1 MCGAHVLQDGI
12 KGFSLQKG
20 RRMLRVFGLFCLGAC
35 LSVLVSPYSRAQS
48 ITSGDVTGTVTDPT
62 GAAVPNAKI
71 TLTNTNTNVSQNAST
86 SIQGTYRFAFVA
98 PGTYSVTV
106 NATGFQV
113 QQRTGVVVTAGQPTA
128 ADIQL
133 QIAAAS
139 QTVNVTEASEVVQ
152 SQDADV
158 TTTYGAETILNLAN
172 PGGDLT
178 YIAQTAPGVV
188 MNTQSGYG
196 NFSSDG
202 LPGTSNQFTINGT
215 NFTDP
220 FLSLNNSGASNLMLG
235 SNDIAEANV
244 ISNAYSAQYGQY
256 AGAQVAYIS
265 KSGTNLYHGDA
276 VYMWNGRAMNANQ
289 FFANESGL
297 PRPFNNFNQWQTD
310 ANGPIWKNHT
320 FFDFDYEGLHNLL
333 PANATLN
340 LIPSP
345 QFQAATLTNL
355 TATGNGAEIPFYKQL
370 FAVYNGASGAS
381 SATPVAGGGCQGFTS
396 PLLSASA
403 PCALQFRATP
413 GNINTEYM
421 WSARVDQVFGT
432 KDRGY
437 IRVWRDNGFQPT
449 YTSPFGSTFNDQSNQ
464 PQMSGQVSETHTFGP
479 NTVNQFNG
487 SAWFYAAVFVPSNP
501 SGAAAALPTFMQF
514 SGTPFTSVGVN
525 GEPGPFFFPQG
536 RRVFQYQ
543 ALDDLSHVMG
553 KHTFR
558 IGFSLLHD
566 RMTDLD
572 FGGGSYNVLGAI
584 TTSIG
589 DFFNGGG
596 PSTSLQQGFPST
608 PEESLRFNTIA
619 GYVADDWK
627 ATDRLTISLNLRL
640 EHYSNPTCDA
650 DCFSRLAN
658 TFTTAPN
665 PGAASIP
672 YSQLILSG
680 QHNAYANTQ
689 TAVVEPR
696 LGIAWKPL
704 RGDNTVIRAGMGV
717 FADEFMGLMA
727 EYAAFNSP
735 GYNAFTIPGDTGVP
749 LAPGVAGGLFA
760 QAAQANQALLSQFKS
775 GGSFNSISASLPVF
789 APPNIFNFP
798 SFLPNPQY
806 YKWNLQVEQALK
818 GNMALTVNYSGMHGI
833 HVPVNDQAV
842 NAYCPPAVCVNG
854 FSGLPSAQPNVAL
867 GTVNQYLSAG
877 TANYNGLTISLQR
890 HFSAGLSFN
899 ANYTWSHALDDVSN
913 GGVQPFAAP
922 GLVTNFG
929 ILNPQNPNNIRSNY
943 GNSDYDVRHYFSATV
958 MVSDMFRRA
967 HFKWGPN
974 RVFGGWTLSSNW
986 FVRSGLP
993 FTIVDNSAWGALA
1006 GYNYNTSSPAG
1017 AIFATP
1023 LAGIPK
1029 SCGSGAV
1036 NTPCLSTAEF
1046 APSVAVTGIPSGFGT
1061 IGRNSIYGPH
1071 FFDVDMA
1078 LMKAVAITERVT
1090 FSFGAQAYNLFNHAN
1105 FDQPVADISNPQ
1117 FGSIINSVSP
1127 PTSILGSFVGAGA
1140 SPRFIEIKGLV
1151 RF

>member
-1 MCGAHVLQDGI
+1 MICEAHDLVDGV
-12 KGFSLQKG
+12 KGFSRLKG
-20 RRMLRVFGLFCLGAC
+20 RPVLRVIGLLCLGAC
-35 LSVLVSPYSRAQS
+35 FSTLVSTNSRAQS
-48 ITSGDVTGTVTDPT
+48 ITSGDVTGMVTDPT
-62 GAAVPNAKI
+62 GAAVPNAKV
-71 TLTNTNTNVSQNAST
+71 TLTNSNTNVSQNAST
-86 SIQGTYRFAFVA
+86 GIQGTYRFAFVA
-98 PGTYSVTV
+98 PGPYSVTV

-128 ADIQL
+128 ADIRL

-139 QTVNVTEASEVVQ
+139 QTVDVSEASEVVQ
-152 SQDADV
+152 SEDADV
-158 TTTYGAETILNLAN
+158 TTTYGAETILNLPN
-172 PGGDLT
+172 PGSDLT

-235 SNDIAEANV
+235 ANDISEASV

-265 KSGTNLYHGDA
+265 KSGTNAYHGDA
-276 VYMWNGRAMNANQ
+276 VYMWNGRALNANQ
-289 FFANESGL
+289 FFANQAGL
-297 PRPFNNFNQWQTD
+297 PTPFNNFNQWQTD

-333 PANATLN
+333 PANATLD

-355 TATGNGAEIPFYKQL
+355 TATGNAAEIPFYKQL

-396 PLLSASA
+396 PVLAATA

-413 GNINTEYM
+413 GNTNTEYQ
-421 WSARVDQVFGT
+421 WSARVDQVFGP

-437 IRVWRDNGFQPT
+437 IRVWRDNGYQPT
-449 YTSPFGSTFNDQSNQ
+449 YTSPFASTFNDQSNQ
-464 PQMSGQVSETHTFGP
+464 PQMNGQVSETHAFGP

-487 SAWFYAAVFVPSNP
+487 SAWFYAALFVPS
-501 SGAAAALPTFMQF
+501 SSTGAAQALPTFMQF

-543 ALDDLSHVMG
+543 VVDDLSHIVG

-558 IGFSLLHD
+558 VGFSLLHD
-566 RMTDLD
+566 TMTDLD
-572 FGGGSYNVLGAI
+572 FQGGNYSVLGAV

-596 PSTSLQQGFPST
+596 PNTFLQQSFPSSK
-608 PEESLRFNTIA
+608 EQSLRFLTVA

-640 EHYSNPTCDA
+640 EHYANPSCDA
-650 DCFSRLAN
+650 DCFSRLAS
-658 TFTTAPN
+658 TFTSAPN
-665 PGAASIP
+665 PGAVSIP
-672 YSQLILSG
+672 YNQLILSG

-689 TAVVEPR
+689 TAVWEPR
-696 LGIAWKPL
+696 VGIAWKPF
-704 RGDNTVIRAGMGV
+704 RDGQTVIRGGAGI
-717 FADEFMGLMA
+717 FADEFMGLQA

-735 GYNAFTIPGDTGVP
+735 GFNAFTIPGDTGVP
-749 LAPGVAGGLFA
+749 LAPGVGGGLFA

-775 GGSFNSISASLPVF
+775 GGSFNSIAASLPVF
-789 APPNIFNFP
+789 APPNVSNFP
-798 SFLPNPQY
+798 SFFPNPEY
-806 YKWNLQVEQALK
+806 YKWNLQVERAL
-818 GNMALTVNYSGMHGI
+818 GARTLLTVNYSGMHGI
-833 HVPVNDQAV
+833 HVPVDDEAI
-842 NAYCPPAVCVNG
+842 NAYCPPSVCVNG
-854 FSGLPSAQPNVAL
+854 FAGLPSAPPNAAFA
-867 GTVNQYLSAG
+867 TVSQYLSAG
-877 TANYNGLTISLQR
+877 TANYNGVTFSLQR
-890 HFSAGLSFN
+890 KLSAGVSFN

-913 GGVQPFAAP
+913 GGIQQFGAP
-922 GLVTNFG
+922 GLVTDPS
-929 ILNPQNPNNIRSNY
+929 ILQPQNPNNIRGNY
-943 GNSDYDVRHYFSATV
+943 GNSDYDVRHYFSATFLV
-958 MVSDMFRRA
+958 TDTFRRA
-967 HFKWGPN
+967 GFKWGPN
-974 RVFGGWTLSSNW
+974 RLFGGWTLSSNW
-986 FVRSGLP
+986 FLRSGLP
-993 FTIVDNSAWGALA
+993 FSIVDNSAAGALG
-1006 GYNYNTSSPAG
+1006 GYNYNGGSISLL
-1017 AIFATP
+1017 ATP
-1023 LAGIPK
+1023 LGPMPK
-1029 SCGSGAV
+1029 SCGSSAV
-1036 NTPCLSTAEF
+1036 NTPCLSTAQF

-1061 IGRNSIYGPH
+1061 IGRNSVYGPH

-1078 LMKAVAITERVT
+1078 LMKNIALTEHVT

-1105 FDQPVADISNPQ
+1105 FDQPVNDISNPQ
-1117 FGSIINSVSP
+1117 FGSSISVVSP

-1140 SPRFIEIKGLV
+1140 SPRFLEIRGIV